1 MTRHYELVVNGAFT
15 AARRDWCRARTCHRE
30 PGPWLQVPAENGG
43 HFSRGEEN
51 GSGNRGRCCQL
62 ARGQLAAGDL
72 VTAVRPGRSCLAGRV
87 AGRGN
92 AVMVKVTVPS
102 PSWLMTGVS
111 SRLPEC
117 PARCRGRIPGALAH
131 RLAGRVARRGRCRA
145 ASRAGGHRRASL
157 RFAPRGQRVRAAA
170 PAVGGGGVR
179 ARPATTGS
187 TAWDAGGAAGRPRR
201 GEGAS
206 QRRTG

>member
-43 HFSRGEEN
+43 QFSRGEEN

-72 VTAVRPGRSCLAGRV
+72 VAGGPARAVLLGRPRR
-87 AGRGN
+87 RPGN

-102 PSWLMTGVS
+102 RGWLMTGVS
-111 SRLPEC
+111 SRL
-117 PARCRGRIPGALAH
+117 
-131 RLAGRVARRGRCRA
+131 
-145 ASRAGGHRRASL
+145 
-157 RFAPRGQRVRAAA
+157 
-170 PAVGGGGVR
+170 
-179 ARPATTGS
+179 
-187 TAWDAGGAAGRPRR
+187 
-201 GEGAS
+201 
-206 QRRTG
+206 